1 MFGSAGPMP
10 PRRAQSAAAGVA
22 VVVVNYRTPQL
33 TIDCLAALRG
43 ERQSLPGLRA
53 IVVDGGSGDES
64 AGVLAEAIGR
74 PEYKGWAS
82 FVPLQ
87 INGGFGWA
95 NNQAILTL
103 ALDRQPPEFIHL
115 LNPDTR
121 VMAGAVTKLV
131 QDLRGHPRC
140 GAAGSQLVDGDGR
153 PSASAFYFPS
163 AGLELVN
170 GSQSEKLGRIFGVER
185 APALANEAR
194 EVDWVTGASVMFRMA
209 ALRDTGLFD
218 DGFFL
223 YFDEVELMH
232 RLRRHGWTVRH
243 VPESRVVHLEGAST
257 GLGESAS
264 VSRLPAYWYRSR
276 RRYFTLTGGRA
287 SVVGADLALLAGRF
301 IAILKALISPGFRSR
316 AAGLDL
322 LRFGFWPRRRDRH
335 PSAPKLGDRPGA
347 PPSWMRQR

>member
-1 MFGSAGPMP
+1 M
-10 PRRAQSAAAGVA
+10 VA
-22 VVVVNYRTPQL
+22 VVIVNYRTPQL
-33 TIDCLAALRG
+33 TFDCLAALGG
-43 ERQSLPGLRA
+43 ERKSLPGLRA

-64 AGVLAEAIGR
+64 AGVLAEAVAR

-82 FVPLQ
+82 FMPLP

-103 ALDRQPPEFIHL
+103 ALDPEPPEFIYV

-121 VMAGAVTKLV
+121 VLGEAVTKLV

-140 GAAGSQLVDGDGR
+140 GAAGSQLVDGVGR

-163 AGLELVN
+163 VGRELVN

-185 APALANEAR
+185 TPTLADEAR
-194 EVDWVTGASVMFRMA
+194 EVDWVTGASAMFRMA

-276 RRYFTLTGGRA
+276 RRYFALTGGRP
-287 SVVGADLALLAGRF
+287 SVVGADLALLTGRF
-301 IAILKALISPGFRSR
+301 VAILKALVRPGFRSR

-322 LRFGFWPRRRDRH
+322 LRFGFWPRRADRH
-335 PSAPKLGDRPGA
+335 PSAPRLGDRPGV
-347 PPSWMRQR
+347 PPSWMTQR

>member
-1 MFGSAGPMP
+1 M
-10 PRRAQSAAAGVA
+10 PRRPAQSAAAGAMVA
-22 VVVVNYRTPQL
+22 VVIVNYRTPQL
-33 TIDCLAALRG
+33 TIDCLAALDG

-53 IVVDGGSGDES
+53 VVVDGGSGDES

-74 PEYKGWAS
+74 PEYEGWAS
-82 FVPLQ
+82 FMPLP

-121 VMAGAVTKLV
+121 VLAGAVTKLV
-131 QDLRGHPRC
+131 QELRADLRC

-170 GSQSEKLGRIFGVER
+170 GSQSEKLGRLFGVER
-185 APALANEAR
+185 APVLGDEAR
-194 EVDWVTGASVMFRMA
+194 DVDWVTGASAMFRMA

-232 RLRRHGWTVRH
+232 RLQRHGWTVRH
-243 VPESRVVHLEGAST
+243 VPESRVVHLEGAFRPI
-257 GLGESAS
+257 GIAPGGAI
-264 VSRLPAYWYRSR
+264 SRS
-276 RRYFTLTGGRA
+276 
-287 SVVGADLALLAGRF
+287 LAAAGR
-301 IAILKALISPGFRSR
+301 
-316 AAGLDL
+316 
-322 LRFGFWPRRRDRH
+322 
-335 PSAPKLGDRPGA
+335 
-347 PPSWMRQR
+347 